1 MKTVRQVYQESYE
14 EIRPDGNLLADVLED
29 ARTERSRWIQYAVLR
44 PAAIVLLGAIV
55 LFGGTSTLAANVGF
69 VYDIIERTSPELGD
83 LFVPVQ
89 ESSTKAGICME
100 VEAVYLKDEDKTAT
114 VLISLRD
121 TLGDRIQ
128 GQVDFNDS
136 YSLSSVNSID
146 ASWVAGGCSY
156 VGHDEETGK
165 TYYKIQLS
173 SDVAFERSKL
183 TFRVREMLLHHEAE
197 DREIPL
203 EDIAPDLPTKY
214 MSLNGHS
221 LMDWE
226 EYAERYDVTMEE
238 PTAFMETYYKETPG
252 CAPDDP
258 RPAARVLDGIPVSEC
273 AVDDFTVTGLTYRD
287 NMLQLQICMGD
298 CTHASRYVFPVTLKL
313 ADGSERPSW
322 FSDAWHETNG
332 ENRLFFYEFYL
343 PCTQKELEG
352 ARLYGH
358 FFRTEDSLEGGW
370 KVTFRVEEKEE
381 ADDIDTMSD

>member
-1 MKTVRQVYQESYE
+1 MKTLKQVYQESYE
-14 EIRPDGNLLADVLED
+14 EIRPDRELLEDMLED

-44 PAAIVLLGAIV
+44 PAAIVLLGVIV
-55 LFGGTSTLAANVGF
+55 LFGGTSALAANVGF
-69 VYDIIERTSPELGD
+69 VYDIIERTSPELAD

-100 VEAVYLKDEDKTAT
+100 VEAIYLEEEDKTAI

-156 VGHDEETGK
+156 AGHDEEMGK
-165 TYYKIQLS
+165 SYYRIQLS

-203 EDIAPDLPTKY
+203 DDIALDMPTKY
-214 MSLNGHS
+214 MSLNGCS

-226 EYAERYDVTMEE
+226 EYAERYDVAMEK
-238 PTAFMETYYKETPG
+238 PTVFMESFYKEKTG
-252 CAPDDP
+252 SVPDDP
-258 RPAARVLDGIPVSEC
+258 LPAVRVLDGIPVSEC
-273 AVDDFTVTGLTYRD
+273 AVDDFTVTGLAYRD

-298 CTHASRYVFPVTLKL
+298 CTHADRHVFPVTLKL

-332 ENRLFFYEFYL
+332 DNNLFFYEFYL
-343 PCTQKELEG
+343 PCTSEELAG

-358 FFRTEDSLEGGW
+358 FSRTENSLEGSW

-381 ADDIDTMSD
+381 ADIIDVMPD